1 MLKKD
6 SPTLRG
12 IRYKV
17 AGFVEEKGKKQT
29 KNKIKC

>member
-17 AGFVEEKGKKQT
+17 AGFVEEKGK
-29 KNKIKC
+29 NKPKIR